1 MSPELEQKLIAKYPT
16 LYRETS
22 MSPQSS
28 CMAFGFEVGDG
39 WYDLLEIL
47 SEALTYTYTTS
58 IEVDE
63 EDGKIIGIKPYEWN
77 KEKARYFYQV
87 EPPTVIATQV
97 KEKFGSLRFYYKLEF
112 SETNKAL
119 SEKYAELK
127 EVNKRYADY
136 IDGTIHFAETASYF
150 TCEKT
155 GKKGELMVRR
165 GWLKVLAPDI
175 GKELG
180 YEKYINRSHEE
191 ETPEAG
197 QKVSEEN

>member
-1 MSPELEQKLIAKYPT
+1 MNQELDKKLCTKYPLIFANRHGSVMET
-16 LYRETS
+16 L
-22 MSPQSS
+22 M
-28 CMAFGFEVGDG
+28 CWGFDCGDG

-77 KEKARYFYQV
+77 NEKPRYFYQV

-97 KEKFGSLRFYYKLEF
+97 KEKFGSLRFYYQLEF

-155 GKKGELMVRR
+155 GKKGELMVRG
-165 GWLKVLAPDI
+165 GWFKVLAP
-175 GKELG
+175 
-180 YEKYINRSHEE
+180 
-191 ETPEAG
+191 
-197 QKVSEEN
+197 